1 MAFSNKLKDLLQN
14 DLPEKK
20 LAMEPPPDLQEQL
33 NEVNKLLEDEIYNA
47 RKKGIYRIEFKI
59 PYSFWKIKKF
69 ALMNITENL
78 IKEGFREYNGNM
90 TDYNRIPSKI
100 FTYTKVILYGFGG
113 DDDDEATVLANLDEA
128 SGIVIRL

>member
-1 MAFSNKLKDLLQN
+1 MATFSDKLKDLLKHE
-14 DLPEKK
+14 LPEKK

-33 NEVNKLLEDEIYNA
+33 AKVNELLENEIYNA

-59 PYSFWKIKKF
+59 PNQYWKIRKF

-78 IKEGFREYNGNM
+78 IKEGFREYNSNG
-90 TDYNRIPSKI
+90 IPSKS
-100 FTYTKVILYGFGG
+100 FTLTKVILYGFGG